1 MIKPFLPCLLSLLV
15 VGGAALDAQTIHLRS
30 VGVYDPVTVDNTNTV
45 DHDVPAAQQVSSS
58 IEVAPFTKN
67 VLAAFNANLGGVADF
82 DGRDDSVSLSS
93 DLATGRMN
101 LGITSALQ
109 LDLTIS
115 MPNTPNVQR
124 IEGPGF
130 GPISGERYLQGRQ
143 TASFTFNGVYD
154 AAGTTLLT
162 DHGVK
167 EFGITMLD
175 RDRSWLGD
183 VIVTFSDNSSQTISG
198 LSMPASATNPGGV
211 NDTFVGFV
219 APGNLFIQS
228 VAFNHTSAGDY
239 TLIFDD
245 LGIVVIPEP
254 RVYAALFGLFA
265 LGIVAWRHR
274 VRR

>member
-1 MIKPFLPCLLSLLV
+1 MKAFLPCLLSLLV
-15 VGGAALDAQTIHLRS
+15 VGSAALDAQIITLRS

-45 DHDVPAAQQVSSS
+45 DRDVPSTQQVSSS
-58 IEVAPFTKN
+58 IEVAPFTTN

-82 DGRDDSVSLSS
+82 DGGDDSVSLSS

-183 VIVTFSDNSSQTISG
+183 VVVTFSDNTTQTISD
-198 LSMPASATNPGGV
+198 LSRPASATNPGGV

-265 LGIVAWRHR
+265 LGFVVWRRR